1 MHPVIGF
8 FWAGLGAIGALIL
21 VDLYRLHREKR
32 RLRRRTQRFH
42 DDCSRERLETEWERY
57 VRKHEERKA
66 ARD

>member
-21 VDLYRLHREKR
+21 ADLW
-32 RLRRRTQRFH
+32 RLRREKQRLKRSMQRLR
-42 DDCSRERLETEWERY
+42 DDRIRDRVETEWERY
-57 VRKHEERKA
+57 IRKYEESK

>member
-21 VDLYRLHREKR
+21 VDLGRLHRER
-32 RLRRRTQRFH
+32 QRLKCRSQRFH
-42 DDCSRERLETEWERY
+42 DNHRREHLETEWERY
-57 VRKHEERKA
+57 IRKYEKPKQ